1 MHVIARFRR
10 DRRLGRHQRID
21 VLLMT
26 TYKNMATLDNLDD
39 RMEVLTAA
47 TLNQNREQ
55 ANQAFG
61 ARGAMRAPVGG
72 RLLRQL
78 ILR

>member
-1 MHVIARFRR
+1 
-10 DRRLGRHQRID
+10 
-21 VLLMT
+21 
-26 TYKNMATLDNLDD
+26 
-39 RMEVLTAA
+39 MEVLTAA
-47 TLNQNREQ
+47 TLNQNREP

-78 ILR
+78 ILRNSGLAYSTLARPVGDTWVSAGALPCR